1 MPPATASR
9 SFARQNAPVVSHS
22 YPRTPIVRPLL
33 TQQPAPFPNVANG
46 SLYIHP
52 FDSEKTPCPL
62 LQSIL
67 TVKTLFH
74 RPACAQKRFAPPAP
88 NSAIKARFHRPDY
101 AKKRPKHL
109 SSASKS
115 LLQSAPCSAHRKK
128 NTKKRA
134 RLPRQTVCHL
144 PTRQKKNLS
153 APRQQASYST
163 RRSSPSPH
171 DNKQSKEKA
180 EAMPPFKLFSRHSA
194 TIGKKQKR
202 IPSPPQLKKTRR
214 NRSPRRPTTNREN
227 AATGHTPP
235 NRAFTF
241 QPRLCRPLRFFLR
254 RPTSNPLHRSQ
265 TP

>member
-9 SFARQNAPVVSHS
+9 SFARQNAPLVSHS

-33 TQQPAPFPNVANG
+33 TQQPAPFPNIANG

-52 FDSEKTPCPL
+52 FDSAKPPCPL

-128 NTKKRA
+128 TRKNAPVCPVKPFVTYRHDERKTCPLPVNKRHTRRAVPARRHTTTNSQKKR
-134 RLPRQTVCHL
+134 RKQCPRS
-144 PTRQKKNLS
+144 N
-153 APRQQASYST
+153 YSHGT
-163 RRSSPSPH
+163 RRQSEK
-171 DNKQSKEKA
+171 NKNGY
-180 EAMPPFKLFSRHSA
+180 PRHH
-194 TIGKKQKR
+194 
-202 IPSPPQLKKTRR
+202 
-214 NRSPRRPTTNREN
+214 N
-227 AATGHTPP
+227 
-235 NRAFTF
+235 
-241 QPRLCRPLRFFLR
+241 
-254 RPTSNPLHRSQ
+254 
-265 TP
+265 